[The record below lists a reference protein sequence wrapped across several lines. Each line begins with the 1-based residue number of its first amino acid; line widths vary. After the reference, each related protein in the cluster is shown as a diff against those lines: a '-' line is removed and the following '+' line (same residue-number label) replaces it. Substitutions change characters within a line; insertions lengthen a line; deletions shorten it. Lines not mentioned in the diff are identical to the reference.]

1 MRLFVGASSEEQ
13 GIRRPTGVVGV
24 ATAEGNPPEA
34 VDHDPLL
41 VLSLEEVDELEGPV
55 GLHLI
60 GKDLAVAEIAD
71 EQISAERP
79 EIGRRE
85 G

>member
-1 MRLFVGASSEEQ
+1 M
-13 GIRRPTGVVGV
+13 P
-24 ATAEGNPPEA
+24 

-60 GKDLAVAEIAD
+60 RKDLAVAEIAD
-71 EQISAERP
+71 EQIAAERP
-79 EIGRRE
+79 EVARGE